1 MLNLIGPFESVRQ
14 QWKCWFD
21 EFYEFVAAIQSFCQ
35 WRRGRFWRG
44 DQKMFQGLWQGW
56 GWLYH
61 QRRND
66 ERKIIFWNFSTLI
79 KLLFSKLKSL
89 EIMLQHYCFIKVT
102 WGQIMYKSIVAK
114 SEFQDKIWAGLPS
127 DGQASPNFI

>member
-35 WRRGRFWRG
+35 WRRGWFWRG

-66 ERKIIFWNFSTLI
+66 ERKI
-79 KLLFSKLKSL
+79 
-89 EIMLQHYCFIKVT
+89 Y
-102 WGQIMYKSIVAK
+102 
-114 SEFQDKIWAGLPS
+114 
-127 DGQASPNFI
+127 